1 MIIQTLVKLVLI
13 GILMF
18 FVKGFCERCMDSTS
32 YQMSTY
38 ENEEREEQRQK
49 NRPH

>member
-1 MIIQTLVKLVLI
+1 MIIQALVKLVLI

-18 FVKGFCERCMDSTS
+18 FVKRFCERCMDSLS
-32 YQMSTY
+32 CQMSTY
-38 ENEEREEQRQK
+38 EKEEREEQRQK